1 MEKNITMG
9 QRLILSEKEKRN
21 IQEMYGLVNEQ
32 QSDTGKLLKY
42 LESIPTVQ
50 EKLAEFLPI
59 LIKTKEELRDIRREE
74 KVNQVINVNMSNN
87 DIIESIDDL
96 WYNDVRGT
104 EFAKDYIK
112 NLLEVKKMVTQQKI
126 DYDYRNLKWKWLK
139 DVLFLSREEFE
150 NFGDEDLKDLL
161 TKYRIPIDKDGLI
174 NHMKELYNQ
183 VPQALRYRV
192 NVLNKMI
199 NQIFLGG
206 PK

>member
-1 MEKNITMG
+1 MG
-9 QRLILSEKEKRN
+9 QRIILSEEEKRN

-32 QSDTGKLLKY
+32 PSNTGKLLKY

-87 DIIESIDDL
+87 DIIESINDL
-96 WYNDVRGT
+96 WHNDVRGT
-104 EFAKDYIK
+104 EFAEDYIDQ
-112 NLLEVKKMVTQQKI
+112 LIEVKKMVTQQKI
-126 DYDYRNLKWKWLK
+126 DYDYLNLKWKWLK

-150 NFGDEDLKDLL
+150 NFGVEEFTDLL
-161 TKYRIPIDKDGLI
+161 NKHRVPIDKDGLI
-174 NHMKELYNQ
+174 NHMKELYNKI
-183 VPQALRYRV
+183 PKALRYRV
-192 NVLNKMI
+192 NNLSKMI
-199 NQIFLGG
+199 NYDMQEIFLGG